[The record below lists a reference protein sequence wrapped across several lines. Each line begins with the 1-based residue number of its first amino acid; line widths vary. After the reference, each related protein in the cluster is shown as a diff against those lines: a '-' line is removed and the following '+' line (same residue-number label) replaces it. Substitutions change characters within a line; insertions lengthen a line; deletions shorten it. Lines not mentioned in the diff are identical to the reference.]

1 METED
6 VVNVLRNVHRGL
18 RARGR
23 LLDVHPLGV
32 DFAVRAGG
40 RGLGF
45 VDASQ
50 FARVVDAMDAAVAAV
65 LDEGLF
71 AEVRTVRRQVIERFD
86 DADEALAEADGWSNL
101 RLPAAVRRRLRATE
115 EGPVELVD
123 SVLYRLLRKR
133 GR

>member
-1 METED
+1 
-6 VVNVLRNVHRGL
+6 VNVLRNVHRGL
-18 RARGR
+18 KARG
-23 LLDVHPLGV
+23 LVLDIHPVGV

-50 FARVVDAMDAAVAAV
+50 FARVVEAMDERVARVVA
-65 LDEGLF
+65 EGLYKD
-71 AEVRTVRRQVIERFD
+71 VRLVRRQVVERFE

-101 RLPAAVRRRLRATE
+101 RLPAAVRRRVRAV
-115 EGPVELVD
+115 EGDPVELVD